1 MCNWLSILIF
11 KQCQIGFVIFLLF
24 YRNCCNCCP
33 QFFINVL
40 YGDIFVSALLDSD
53 VMVVCGIFYIVN
65 FK

>member
-40 YGDIFVSALLDSD
+40 YGETFCFGTAGLRCNGGVWDFLH
-53 VMVVCGIFYIVN
+53 CEF
-65 FK
+65 